1 MKQPIDILRFQGWP
15 VNPFDWYLKSFIALN
30 DHNWS
35 GVNRRRIVVDWRRPM
50 FHSSRAIL
58 ALNGTLMMILGG
70 SFWFFP
76 EFFTLSMFPDIA
88 DNQDAI
94 DVGVALRK
102 NMGVGSAFI
111 GLILFSCQ
119 TSSKSMAQRLL
130 FTSAVG
136 FLLWIAALLHMRLS
150 GGVNIPMFII
160 GFFAFLC
167 ILSLFVATRRF
178 QE

>member
-1 MKQPIDILRFQGWP
+1 
-15 VNPFDWYLKSFIALN
+15 
-30 DHNWS
+30 
-35 GVNRRRIVVDWRRPM
+35 M

-119 TSSKSMAQRLL
+119 TSSKSIAQRLL
-130 FTSAVG
+130 FTSAIG
-136 FLLWIAALLHMRLS
+136 FLLWSATLLHTRLS
-150 GGVNIPMFII
+150 DEISVPLFII
-160 GFFAFLC
+160 GFFAFLGV
-167 ILSLFVATRRF
+167 LSLFVATRRF

>member
-1 MKQPIDILRFQGWP
+1 MKQLIVILRSRVRLGNAFE
-15 VNPFDWYLKSFIALN
+15 VYLNSSIALRDQN
-30 DHNWS
+30 LS
-35 GVNRRRIVVDWRRPM
+35 GVNRRLIVADWRRPM

-76 EFFTLSMFPDIA
+76 EFFTLSMFPDVA

-102 NMGVGSAFI
+102 IMGVGCAFI
-111 GLILFSCQ
+111 GIMLFSCQ
-119 TSSKSMAQRLL
+119 TSSKSIAQRLL

-136 FLLWIAALLHMRLS
+136 FILWVAALLHMRLS
-150 GGVNIPMFII
+150 GEANVPLFII
-160 GFFAFLC
+160 CFFAFLC
-167 ILSLFVATRRF
+167 ILSLFVASRRF

>member
-1 MKQPIDILRFQGWP
+1 MKQSIDILRFRASP
-15 VNPFDWYLKSFIALN
+15 VNAFYVYLNSSIALC
-30 DHNWS
+30 DQNWI
-35 GVNRRRIVVDWRRPM
+35 GFDRRRIVADWRRPM

-58 ALNGTLMMILGG
+58 ALNGTLMIILGG

-111 GLILFSCQ
+111 GLILFYCQ
-119 TSSKSMAQRLL
+119 TSSKSIAQRLL
-130 FTSAVG
+130 FNCAVG

-150 GGVNIPMFII
+150 GGVNVPMFII

>member
-1 MKQPIDILRFQGWP
+1 MLR
-15 VNPFDWYLKSFIALN
+15 
-30 DHNWS
+30 
-35 GVNRRRIVVDWRRPM
+35 
-50 FHSSRAIL
+50 SSRATL
-58 ALNGTLMMILGG
+58 ALNGTLMMVLGG
-70 SFWFFP
+70 SFWVFP

-94 DVGVALRK
+94 DVGVKLRK
-102 NMGVGSAFI
+102 SMGVGSAFI

-136 FLLWIAALLHMRLS
+136 FFFWVASLLHMRLS
-150 GGVNIPMFII
+150 GEANVPLFII

-167 ILSLFVATRRF
+167 ILSLFVASRRF

>member
-1 MKQPIDILRFQGWP
+1 
-15 VNPFDWYLKSFIALN
+15 
-30 DHNWS
+30 
-35 GVNRRRIVVDWRRPM
+35 
-50 FHSSRAIL
+50 
-58 ALNGTLMMILGG
+58 MIHGG

-119 TSSKSMAQRLL
+119 TSSKSIAQRSLTCRL
-130 FTSAVG
+130 CVAPMMEWTDRHCRY
-136 FLLWIAALLHMRLS
+136 FL
-150 GGVNIPMFII
+150 
-160 GFFAFLC
+160 
-167 ILSLFVATRRF
+167 RRF